1 MNVSLTPELENLV
14 RQKVQTGLYNNASE
28 VVREAL
34 RLLDERDRTRRL
46 REAIGVGLA
55 QAERG
60 ETTPLTPE
68 LLARIIQDA
77 EEMAR
82 QGQQPNPDTCP

>member
-1 MNVSLTPELENLV
+1 LETLV

-60 ETTPLTPE
+60 ETRPLTAE
-68 LLARIIQDA
+68 LLAQIIQDA

-82 QGQQPNPDTCP
+82 QGKQPNPDVCP